1 MEVRKFLPGDRVQQ
15 KKGGPVMEVIKYV
28 TDRDMLT
35 GTTHSDINVEC
46 VWFEEGTRHT
56 GVFDQRSLFKVSSES
71 GLFKT

>member
-28 TDRDMLT
+28 TERDILT
-35 GTTHSDINVEC
+35 GTTLSDTNVEC
-46 VWFEEGTRHT
+46 VWFDEGNRHT
-56 GVFDQRSLFKVSSES
+56 GVYDQTNLFKVTSKS